1 MKTPLQQARRVL
13 GLGVG
18 LALFLT
24 VFVDVAVLT
33 VPIYDMQLFDRV
45 LLSRNM
51 STVAMLSVCC
61 GAGLLMYA
69 ILDYLRAAA
78 FVAIAERVGRDL
90 GIPVLQAGVRRSLGG
105 DHAAG
110 GEAARDLAELRSF
123 LASGSVA
130 VPLDAL
136 VAPMLF
142 AVLFLL
148 HPAFGWL
155 AMAGVSML
163 VIAGIVTDVLVRPAV
178 VAAAQ
183 QRSQAANQLAA
194 GLRESDLTEGLG
206 MLPAIARRWAGQHGA
221 ALQQM
226 RAAGAHSDHVG
237 AVAKVIRLGLQAGV
251 MALGAALILSTQA
264 SPGAL
269 MGANL
274 LLGKVMGPFDALVVT
289 WRRWIAAGAAWQRV
303 TKLLAASDARAEA
316 DLVPAPGE
324 QGLVLRGVGLTD
336 RASGRRLLQD
346 ITLDLP
352 PGTAVALVGQNGAG
366 KSTLLRLMVGLLP
379 PSSGSIRLGGVT
391 MAESDPSLIGYLPQG
406 VHLLDGTVWENV
418 ARFQDAP
425 PAEVITATTVAGVHA
440 IVGRLRQGYG
450 TLIGPGALSLSG
462 GQKQRIG
469 LARAVFGAP
478 RLIGL
483 DEPDA
488 SLDGPGEEALL
499 QAIQTA
505 RAGGAVVVVATHRP
519 KLLAAMDFILTV
531 ADGRIEKIQA
541 PSQSVVGRPAM
552 QPATA

>member
-1 MKTPLQQARRVL
+1 M
-13 GLGVG
+13 
-18 LALFLT
+18 
-24 VFVDVAVLT
+24 FVDIAVLT

-51 STVAMLSVCC
+51 STVAMLSICC
-61 GAGLLMYA
+61 GAGLLLYA

-78 FVAIAERVGRDL
+78 FVAIAERVGHAL
-90 GIPVLQAGVRRSLGG
+90 GVPVLQAGVRRSLGG
-105 DHAAG
+105 DQAAG

-123 LASGSVA
+123 LASGAVA

-136 VAPMLF
+136 VSPMLF

-163 VIAGIVTDVLVRPAV
+163 VMAGIVTDVLVRPAV

-194 GLRESDLTEGLG
+194 GLRETDLTEGLG
-206 MLPAIARRWAGQHGA
+206 MLPAIAQRWAARHGA
-221 ALQQM
+221 ALEQI
-226 RAAGAHSDHVG
+226 RAAGSHSDHIG
-237 AVAKVIRLGLQAGV
+237 AVAKIIRLGLQAGV
-251 MALGAALILSTQA
+251 MALGAVLILSTQA

-274 LLGKVMGPFDALVVT
+274 LLGKVMGPFDALVAS

-303 TKLLAASDARAEA
+303 VKLLATDDATLPA
-316 DLVPAPGE
+316 DAAAAPGE
-324 QGLVLRGVGLTD
+324 QGVVLQGVCLSD

-352 PGTAVALVGQNGAG
+352 PGIAVALVGQNGAG
-366 KSTLLRLMVGLLP
+366 KSTLLRLMVGLVA
-379 PSSGSIRLGGVT
+379 PSAGSIRLDGVAL
-391 MAESDPSLIGYLPQG
+391 AEADRSLIGYLPQG
-406 VHLLDGTVWENV
+406 VHLLDGTVWDNV

-425 PAEVITATTVAGVHA
+425 PAKIITAATVAGVHA

-488 SLDGPGEEALL
+488 SLDGLGEEALL

-519 KLLAAMDFILTV
+519 KLLAAMDLIITV
-531 ADGRIEKIQA
+531 ADGRIEKMQA
-541 PSQSVVGRPAM
+541 PPGIAVRATRRCNRPR
-552 QPATA
+552 PERRKPNHEHGIIRSRRHRCRC